1 MTRSFWLVA
10 AIILALAFASLTLV
24 VGEVNRLEDELVAL
38 QTTLE
43 VEESLSAAHRE
54 RVSHLRS
61 EVASLTVALEE
72 TEAEVAALEE
82 DNAALTAKLK
92 TAEDKN
98 AALRERAAVTPSRS
112 TAPSSGW
119 SSAKASWYGPGFYG
133 RKTASGAV
141 LTQGMMNVAHKSM
154 AFGTKIQFEYKGKT
168 ATAVVNDRG
177 PFIAGRVFDLGPGTA
192 AALGFSGVGT
202 VRYRVLGR

>member
-1 MTRSFWLVA
+1 MTRFIWLV
-10 AIILALAFASLTLV
+10 SLVIVMLTATLV
-24 VGEVNRLEDELVAL
+24 YAAWTIDTLERRQTALEV
-38 QTTLE
+38 TLE
-43 VEESLSAAHRE
+43 VEESLSVGYQE
-54 RVSHLRS
+54 QVSHLRS

-82 DNAALTAKLK
+82 DNAALTARLK
-92 TAEDKN
+92 TAQ
-98 AALRERAAVTPSRS
+98 RAAVTPSRG
-112 TAPSSGW
+112 TSSGW
-119 SSAKASWYGPGFYG
+119 SSAKASWYGPGLFG
-133 RKTASGAV
+133 NKTASGAV

-192 AALGFSGVGT
+192 AALGFGGVGT
-202 VRYRVLGR
+202 VRYRVLGK

>member
-43 VEESLSAAHRE
+43 VEESLSVGYRE
-54 RVSHLRS
+54 QVSHLRS

-72 TEAEVAALEE
+72 TEAEVTALEE
-82 DNAALTAKLK
+82 DNAALAARLK
-92 TAEDKN
+92 TAQ
-98 AALRERAAVTPSRS
+98 RAAVTPSRG
-112 TAPSSGW
+112 TSSGW
-119 SSAKASWYGPGFYG
+119 SSAKVSWYGPGLFG
-133 RKTASGAV
+133 NKTASGAV
-141 LTQGMMNVAHKSM
+141 LTQGMMNVAHKTM
-154 AFGTKIQFEYKGKT
+154 PFGTKIQFEYNGKT

-192 AALGFSGVGT
+192 AALGFGGVGT
-202 VRYRVLGR
+202 VRYRVLGK